1 VIKLRAIHEVLGIP
15 STHKILETLA
25 VWGELTVD
33 EIIEKTKLSRN
44 QVYNVLKLLI
54 ENGFVEKVNRG
65 KYKLASNPRTKH
77 LAMFY
82 KESIIMQ
89 IGSYLQSIIEE
100 REEVGPEE
108 LTEIIEKY
116 EPILKEHFKWIMHS
130 LVEMNLID

>member
-1 VIKLRAIHEVLGIP
+1 MIKLKAVHEILGIP
-15 STHKILETLA
+15 STHKILEILT

-44 QVYNVLKLLI
+44 QVYNVLKMLV
-54 ENGFVEKVNRG
+54 ENGLVEKVNRG

-89 IGSYLQSIIEE
+89 IGSYLQAIIEE
-100 REEVGPEE
+100 REKADPEK

-116 EPILKEHFKWIMHS
+116 ETILKEHFKWVIHS
-130 LVEMNLID
+130 LIEMNLID

>member
-1 VIKLRAIHEVLGIP
+1 LKAVHEILGIP
-15 STHKILETLA
+15 STHRILELLA
-25 VWGELTVD
+25 IWGELTVD
-33 EIIEKTKLSRN
+33 EIVEKAKLSRN
-44 QVYNVLKLLI
+44 QIYNVLKMLI

-89 IGSYLQSIIEE
+89 IGSYFQSIIEGQE
-100 REEVGPEE
+100 KADPEK

-130 LVEMNLID
+130 LIEMNLID

>member
-1 VIKLRAIHEVLGIP
+1 MIKLKAVHEILGIP
-15 STHKILETLA
+15 STHKILEILT

-44 QVYNVLKLLI
+44 QVYNVLKMLV
-54 ENGFVEKVNRG
+54 ENGLVEKVNRG

-89 IGSYLQSIIEE
+89 IGSYLQAIIEE
-100 REEVGPEE
+100 REKADPEK

-116 EPILKEHFKWIMHS
+116 ETILKEHFKWVMHS
-130 LVEMNLID
+130 LIEMNLID

>member
-1 VIKLRAIHEVLGIP
+1 VIKLKAVHEILGIP
-15 STHKILETLA
+15 STHRILELLA
-25 VWGELTVD
+25 IWGELTVD
-33 EIIEKTKLSRN
+33 EIIGKTKLSRN
-44 QVYNVLKLLI
+44 QIYNVLKMLI

-65 KYKLASNPRTKH
+65 KYKLAGNPRTKY

-82 KESIIMQ
+82 RENIVMQ
-89 IGSYLQSIIEE
+89 IGSYFQSIIEG
-100 REEVGPEE
+100 REKADPEK

>member
-1 VIKLRAIHEVLGIP
+1 MKAVHEILGIP
-15 STHKILETLA
+15 STHRILELLA
-25 VWGELTVD
+25 IWGELTVD
-33 EIIEKTKLSRN
+33 EIVEKAKLSRN
-44 QVYNVLKLLI
+44 QIYNVLKMLI

-89 IGSYLQSIIEE
+89 IGSYFQSIIEGQE
-100 REEVGPEE
+100 KADPEK

-130 LVEMNLID
+130 LIEMNLID

>member
-1 VIKLRAIHEVLGIP
+1 MKAVHEILGIP
-15 STHKILETLA
+15 STHRILELLA
-25 VWGELTVD
+25 IWGELTVD
-33 EIIEKTKLSRN
+33 EIIEKAKLSRN
-44 QVYNVLKLLI
+44 QIYNVLKMLI

-89 IGSYLQSIIEE
+89 IGSYFQSIIEE
-100 REEVGPEE
+100 REKADPEK
-108 LTEIIEKY
+108 LMEIIEKY

-130 LVEMNLID
+130 LIEMNLID

>member
-1 VIKLRAIHEVLGIP
+1 MKAVHEILGIP
-15 STHKILETLA
+15 STHRILELLA
-25 VWGELTVD
+25 IWGELTVD
-33 EIIEKTKLSRN
+33 EIIEKAKLSRN
-44 QVYNVLKLLI
+44 QIYNVLKMLI

-89 IGSYLQSIIEE
+89 IGSYFQSIIEGQE
-100 REEVGPEE
+100 KADPEK

-130 LVEMNLID
+130 LIEMNLID